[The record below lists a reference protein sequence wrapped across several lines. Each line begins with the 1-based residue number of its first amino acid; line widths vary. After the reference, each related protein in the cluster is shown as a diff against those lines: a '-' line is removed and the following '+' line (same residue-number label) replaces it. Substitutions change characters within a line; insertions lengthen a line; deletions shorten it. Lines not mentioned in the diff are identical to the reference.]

1 MKSGTSSPAKAPAK
15 PVPRSEDDHVLIFDT
30 TLRDGEQ
37 CPGAT
42 MTHEEKLEVAEMLD
56 TIGVDVIEAGFPI
69 ASEGDFAA
77 VNEIA
82 KRSKNA
88 VVCGLSRAGFKDI
101 DCCAEAIKPA
111 AQRRIHTFLS
121 TSPVHMKYKLQ
132 KEPQEVYEMVIAQVT
147 RARNYTDDVEW
158 SSEDGTRTE
167 FDFLCR
173 CVEAAIKAGA
183 TTINIP
189 DTVGYTVPDEYFS
202 LIKRLRENV
211 PNSDA
216 ARFSVHCHND
226 LGMAVANSLAGVE
239 AGARQIECTVN
250 GIGERAGN
258 AALEEVVMAMRVRN
272 DVLPYWTKIDATM
285 LTRASKLVSA
295 VTSFPVQFNKAIV
308 GRNAFAHE
316 SGIHQ
321 DGMLKHT
328 QTYEIMLPEDVGVK
342 QTSLVMGKHSGRH
355 AFIHKLEELGYRLAS
370 NQLEDAFVR
379 FKALADRKKHVY
391 DEDIE
396 ALVDEEIATA
406 QDRIKLVALTVIA
419 GTNGPQL
426 ATMKLDIDGKAVME
440 ERHGNGPVDATFNC
454 IKALVPHEA
463 VLELYQVHA
472 VTEGTDAQAE
482 VSVRLSENGRSVTGK
497 GADPDTLVA
506 SAKAYLNALN
516 KLTVRRQRCKLEP
529 IAVGERRIHSQ
540 DVG

>member
-1 MKSGTSSPAKAPAK
+1 MTTQTKSEKDR
-15 PVPRSEDDHVLIFDT
+15 VVIFDT

-56 TIGVDVIEAGFPI
+56 TMGVDIIEAGFPI

-77 VNEIA
+77 VQEIA
-82 KRSKNA
+82 RRTRNA
-88 VVCGLSRAGFKDI
+88 VVCGLSRAAPKDI
-101 DCCAEAIKPA
+101 DRCAEAIKPA
-111 AQRRIHTFLS
+111 QRSRIHTFLS

-132 KEPQEVYEMVIAQVT
+132 KEPHEVYEMVIAQVT
-147 RARNYTDDVEW
+147 RARGHTDDVEW

-167 FDFLCR
+167 HDFLCR

-189 DTVGYTVPDEYFS
+189 DTVGYTTPEEYFA
-202 LIKRLRENV
+202 LFQMVRERV
-211 PNSDA
+211 PNSDQ
-216 ARFSVHCHND
+216 ARFSVHCHDD
-226 LGMAVANSLAGVE
+226 LGMAVANSLAGVK
-239 AGARQIECTVN
+239 AGARQIECTIN

-258 AALEEVVMAMRVRN
+258 TALEEVVMAMQVRN
-272 DVLPYWTKIDATM
+272 DVLPFWTGIDATM
-285 LTRASKLVSA
+285 LTRASKLVA
-295 VTSFPVQFNKAIV
+295 AATSFPVQYNKAIV

-321 DGMLKHT
+321 DGMLKNA
-328 QTYEIMLPEDVGVK
+328 QTYEIMRPESVGVK

-355 AFIHKLEELGYRLAS
+355 AFIHKLEELGYQLAG

-396 ALVDEEIATA
+396 ALVDEEIAHA
-406 QDRIKLVALTVIA
+406 HDRIKLVSLSVIA
-419 GTNGPQL
+419 GTRGPQR
-426 ATMKLDIDGKAVME
+426 ATMKLDVDGHAALE
-440 ERHGNGPVDATFNC
+440 EREGNGPVDATFNC

-482 VSVRLSENGRSVTGK
+482 VSVRLSENGRSVTAK

-506 SAKAYLNALN
+506 SAKAYLGALN
-516 KLTVRRQRCKLEP
+516 KLTVKRQRGKPE
-529 IAVGERRIHSQ
+529 VVERRIHST